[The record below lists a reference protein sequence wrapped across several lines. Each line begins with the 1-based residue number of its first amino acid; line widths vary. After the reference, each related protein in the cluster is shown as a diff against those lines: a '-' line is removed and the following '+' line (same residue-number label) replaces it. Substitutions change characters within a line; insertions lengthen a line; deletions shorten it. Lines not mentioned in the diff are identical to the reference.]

1 MRTIGIAAIAA
12 GLALAGTFAAAA
24 PRASIMTDSFL
35 PENTLKI
42 PIRATGVGGLTEA
55 QFNQVIDKVE
65 GIYGPIIAKLG
76 GQLVV
81 DRNWT
86 DDTVNAYAQR
96 QGSVYRVSMFGGLA
110 RHEAV
115 TQDGFA
121 LVLCH
126 ELGHHL
132 GGAPKH
138 SSWASNEGEA
148 DYYGNL
154 KCLRR
159 VFSSPGATVFT
170 RAASNDEAAQKA
182 CAQSFS
188 KASDKALC
196 LRTSM
201 AGVSLGT
208 LLNILGGGTTPPQ
221 FDTPDASVVEQTDDA
236 HPAAQCRL
244 DTYFQAA
251 LCARPWTETMNDT
264 DPNVGACTR
273 SQGFSVGLRPLC
285 WYKPLPSEGFAPA
298 VASAMERSSKVPAL
312 DSALK
317 GVEAGKVFAGL

>member
-1 MRTIGIAAIAA
+1 MRSTGITAIAA
-12 GLALAGTFAAAA
+12 ALVLTATWASAA
-24 PRASIMTDSFL
+24 PRAAAMSDSFL
-35 PENTLKI
+35 PENNLKI
-42 PIRATGVGGLTEA
+42 PIRATGAGGLTEA
-55 QFNQVIDKVE
+55 QFNQVLDKIE
-65 GIYGPIIAKLG
+65 GIYAPIIKGLG
-76 GQLVV
+76 GKLVIE
-81 DRNWT
+81 RNWT

-96 QGSVYRVSMFGGLA
+96 QGNVYKISMFGGLA

-121 LVLCH
+121 LVACH

-132 GGAPKH
+132 GGAPKT

-159 VFSSPGATVFT
+159 VFSSGAGMFT
-170 RAASNDEAAQKA
+170 RAASNDEAARKA
-182 CAQSFS
+182 CTASFS
-188 KASDKALC
+188 TAPDRALC
-196 LRTSM
+196 MREAN

-221 FDTPDASVVEQTDDA
+221 FDTPDTSVVETTDDS

-251 LCARPWTETMNDT
+251 LCARPWTETMSDT

-273 SQGFSVGLRPLC
+273 SQGFTTGLRPLC
-285 WYKPLPSEGFAPA
+285 WYKPTPSEGFASPR
-298 VASAMERSSKVPAL
+298 VAESKPETKTPVLASLTEEPF
-312 DSALK
+312 S
-317 GVEAGKVFAGL
+317 GL

>member
-1 MRTIGIAAIAA
+1 MRKIGIAAIAA
-12 GLALAGTFAAAA
+12 GLALAATFASAA
-24 PRASIMTDSFL
+24 PRTEMKDSFL
-35 PENTLKI
+35 PENNLRI
-42 PIRATGVGGLTEA
+42 PIRATQEGGLTEA

-65 GIYGPIIAKLG
+65 GIFSPIIASMGGKL
-76 GQLVV
+76 VIE
-81 DRNWT
+81 RRWT

-96 QGSVYRVSMFGGLA
+96 MGDVYHVSMFGGLA
-110 RHEAV
+110 RHPAV

-121 LVLCH
+121 LVICH

-132 GGAPKH
+132 GGAPRS

-159 VFSSPGATVFT
+159 VFSSPSATSFT
-170 RAASNDEAAQKA
+170 RAAANDEVAQKA
-182 CAQSFS
+182 CAKSYS
-188 KASDKALC
+188 KPADRALC

-208 LLNILGGGTTPPQ
+208 LLNVLGGGTGAPQ
-221 FDTPDASVVEQTDDA
+221 FDTPDNSVVDQTDDA

-251 LCARPWTETMNDT
+251 LCARPWTETMDGA
-264 DPNVGACTR
+264 DPKVGACTR
-273 SQGFSVGLRPLC
+273 SQGFTVGMRPLC
-285 WYKPLPSEGFAPA
+285 WYKPGADELTAPA
-298 VASAMERSSKVPAL
+298 MTADVTRTVPVPATFA
-312 DSALK
+312 ALRSRE
-317 GVEAGKVFAGL
+317 GDAFTGL